1 MRPVTARL
9 RERLASDP
17 DEGFDASMFEA
28 RRAMA
33 MLEVPS
39 ATDTPTD
46 DLSAPESATG
56 A

>member
-1 MRPVTARL
+1 MTARL
-9 RERLASDP
+9 QERLASDP

-28 RRAMA
+28 RRAKA

-39 ATDTPTD
+39 STAAPTD